1 MRLTCTAFL
10 FVMSVFSIGVWAQ
23 TPAATTSGQFKTEP
37 MPKPMN
43 RQVNVDDHLQ
53 MLSQEFDLTKAQQA
67 KIRPILERYLQ
78 QRQQIELDSKLSPDA
93 KSAKLQAGQH
103 ASYSKIRTLL
113 TSTQKKKFDDVMGT
127 TEDAAQHPSSAK
139 SHNKK

>member
-10 FVMSVFSIGVWAQ
+10 FVMSVFSIGVWTQ
-23 TPAATTSGQFKTEP
+23 THAATASGQFKTEP

-43 RQVNVDDHLQ
+43 RKVNVDDHLQ
-53 MLSQEFDLTKAQQA
+53 MLSQEFDLTKAQEA

-139 SHNKK
+139 AHKKK